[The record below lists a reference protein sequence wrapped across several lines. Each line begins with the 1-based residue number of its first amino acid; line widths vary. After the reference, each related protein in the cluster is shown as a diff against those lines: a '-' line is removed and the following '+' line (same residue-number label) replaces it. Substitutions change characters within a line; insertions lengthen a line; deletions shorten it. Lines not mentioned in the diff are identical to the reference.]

1 MVSTTSLSTWAPKL
15 ISQNKVVAQRSR
27 SPSPAPE
34 RRRSRSRS
42 YDRDRDHR
50 RDRRS
55 RSRSYSP
62 RRGSRYSRSPRRAYG
77 RYNKRSPSPRD
88 PRSPR
93 GHATDDDE
101 VTEIFIRT
109 VAVEVKG
116 HGQEY
121 EESLKEMEKENPR
134 YSFLTNPNV
143 SAAFIPTLHCLIGRS
158 WQHRKHRF
166 YQSLVDREGTIE
178 PEFEDEVRKLS
189 SLYDVG

>member
-1 MVSTTSLSTWAPKL
+1 MVSTTSLSRRQYVDPHNTL
-15 ISQNKVVAQRSR
+15 VSQRSR
-27 SPSPAPE
+27 SPSPVPE

-42 YDRDRDHR
+42 YDRDRDRR

-77 RYNKRSPSPRD
+77 RYSKRSTSPRD

-109 VAVEVKG
+109 VVAEVKG
-116 HGQEY
+116 HGQKY

-134 YSFLTNPNV
+134 YSFLTNPKV
-143 SAAFIPTLHCLIGRS
+143 SVAHIPNSTLPDCPELAAQEAQI
-158 WQHRKHRF
+158 
-166 YQSLVDREGTIE
+166 
-178 PEFEDEVRKLS
+178 LS
-189 SLYDVG
+189 VVSG

>member
-1 MVSTTSLSTWAPKL
+1 MEQSSSNCCEADVWSVLPLYPGANVDL
-15 ISQNKVVAQRSR
+15 QNTLVAQRSL

-42 YDRDRDHR
+42 YERDRDRDR
-50 RDRRS
+50 KRDRRS

-62 RRGSRYSRSPRRAYG
+62 RRDSRYSRSPRRAYG
-77 RYNKRSPSPRD
+77 RYGKRSPSPRG

-109 VAVEVKG
+109 VAAEVKG

-143 SAAFIPTLHCLIGRS
+143 SATHNPKSALPDF
-158 WQHRKHRF
+158 
-166 YQSLVDREGTIE
+166 
-178 PEFEDEVRKLS
+178 PELAAQEAQILS
-189 SLYDVG
+189 VVSE